1 MGISQVMPISQARP
15 RVREETGT
23 YNTVFGGKKEDIGPL
38 NTHVWDVYRKKTTNP
53 IFCFFHYQ

>member
-23 YNTVFGGKKEDIGPL
+23 YNAVFDGKKEDIGPL
-38 NTHVWDVYRKKTTNP
+38 NTHFWDV
-53 IFCFFHYQ
+53 IS